1 MIPLKREVPSSPPK
15 GATLDDKAAW
25 ANAYYKQERDKEAT
39 EILLAGSREVLLK
52 SLDKKIMTATIGAL
66 HQFEQ
71 AFGYL
76 WGQNKTSLQRNDNER
91 AAYATW
97 QGIRREIL
105 DNGERQKNYIRNE
118 LENYKILFKR
128 FENDSTQRSS

>member
-1 MIPLKREVPSSPPK
+1 MTRTKEIPDRPPD
-15 GATLDDKAAW
+15 GATLDQKAAW
-25 ANAYYKQERDKEAT
+25 ANEYWRQEREKESE

-52 SLDKKIMTATIGAL
+52 SIDKKIMTATVGAL
-66 HQFEQ
+66 YQFEQ

-91 AAYATW
+91 AAYSTW

-105 DNGERQKNYIRNE
+105 DNGERQKAYVRKE
-118 LENYKILFKR
+118 LENYQILYKR
-128 FENDSTQRSS
+128 FKNDSTQRSS